1 MASVKPFDGERNLER
16 KQLAGYLNRIGRG
29 VNCRL
34 DVPLLVTQDIRWAA
48 KVFSDLAKRLTELG
62 WEDERSDI
70 WRILEAR
77 HAIEG
82 ARGQIARQN
91 QREEALQLAEKAR
104 QKRETDR
111 SR

>member
-1 MASVKPFDGERNLER
+1 MGTVKPFDGERNLER

-48 KVFSDLAKRLTELG
+48 KVFSDLAKQLTELG
-62 WEDERSDI
+62 WEDQRSDI

-77 HAIEG
+77 HALEG
-82 ARGQIARQN
+82 ARALIARHN

-104 QKRETDR
+104 TKRETDR
-111 SR
+111 SP